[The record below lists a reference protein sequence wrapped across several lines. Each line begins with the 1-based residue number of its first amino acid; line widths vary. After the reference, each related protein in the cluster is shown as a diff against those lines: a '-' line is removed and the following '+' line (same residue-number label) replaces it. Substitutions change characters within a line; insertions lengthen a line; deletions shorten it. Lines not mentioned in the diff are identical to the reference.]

1 MADRFASI
9 AAGEIGSREPLMRP
23 KPIADNGKRFPLA
36 DSAGAPGE
44 VYKKIT
50 GKTELDRMIRS
61 LRRKY

>member
-9 AAGEIGSREPLMRP
+9 AAGEIGSREPLVQP

-36 DSAGAPGE
+36 DSAGASGK

-50 GKTELDRMIRS
+50 EKA
-61 LRRKY
+61 